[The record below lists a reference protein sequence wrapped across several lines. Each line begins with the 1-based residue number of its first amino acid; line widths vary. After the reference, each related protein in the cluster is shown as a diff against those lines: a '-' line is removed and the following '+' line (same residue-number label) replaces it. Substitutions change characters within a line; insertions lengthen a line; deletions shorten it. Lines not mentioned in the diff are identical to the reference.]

1 MTDVVAT
8 QSPGMRP
15 LNKGA
20 TLQISRT
27 PILEEI
33 ELKRSEENENTPN
46 QPIETPQE
54 NAEEPVQQPEVF
66 QDPNAEIAAYYGA
79 MPNPYFQNQNVFPNG
94 FATGENGENQPLQGS
109 YEEQQQQ
116 YFQQMMMFQQLMFS
130 QSFYGWPP
138 QQQQQYQNGGG
149 RRNGR
154 KGRKGRRRKGNK
166 NKKESDKKSGA
177 TKLNKDAAVFTPKA
191 DFKDPISKGDP
202 TKEASPIEEN
212 NDSSKAKEAKPPVK
226 KSTGPK
232 PGTWANLA
240 AKKPSEKKPLIKVDN
255 KSRSLSLKSRV
266 QPSQPPLTTSSA
278 ASSNPS
284 VAVTNSSSSV
294 PQQKIQQPIA
304 PPLRTHPAQKSAISR
319 PTTQSG
325 APPRTA
331 PVPQARPPSTNTHPL
346 NQQQRRSPP
355 QQIPAGRQPISRPL
369 PMDPTNSSNAVPRP
383 PHPGSV
389 THTSNAADPD
399 APPTT
404 NTSNAA
410 NSSERDNISPPPPQQ
425 QRPSKPRP
433 VWPKIK
439 PSSNKITTT
448 TIPKVGDR
456 DSSSSE
462 ELMNGETGSTG
473 ETGSSESKEQDSASG
488 LASDTLDEIS
498 DPNDPLR
505 HKTLD
510 MPMEVF
516 TTSVAQPQM
525 WAQLASHTKIWA
537 KGPPPIQDL
546 PRSKQGPKF
555 LKHGDPRSFREK
567 RFKKRAASG
576 KMRRNNRQSDDIGTW

>member
-1 MTDVVAT
+1 
-8 QSPGMRP
+8 
-15 LNKGA
+15 
-20 TLQISRT
+20 
-27 PILEEI
+27 
-33 ELKRSEENENTPN
+33 
-46 QPIETPQE
+46 
-54 NAEEPVQQPEVF
+54 
-66 QDPNAEIAAYYGA
+66 
-79 MPNPYFQNQNVFPNG
+79 
-94 FATGENGENQPLQGS
+94 
-109 YEEQQQQ
+109 
-116 YFQQMMMFQQLMFS
+116 
-130 QSFYGWPP
+130 
-138 QQQQQYQNGGG
+138 
-149 RRNGR
+149 
-154 KGRKGRRRKGNK
+154 
-166 NKKESDKKSGA
+166 
-177 TKLNKDAAVFTPKA
+177 
-191 DFKDPISKGDP
+191 
-202 TKEASPIEEN
+202 
-212 NDSSKAKEAKPPVK
+212 
-226 KSTGPK
+226 
-232 PGTWANLA
+232 
-240 AKKPSEKKPLIKVDN
+240 VDN

-284 VAVTNSSSSV
+284 VAVTNSSSPV

-304 PPLRTHPAQKSAISR
+304 PPSRTHPAQKSAISR

-331 PVPQARPPSTNTHPL
+331 PVPQARPSSTNTHPL

-389 THTSNAADPD
+389 THTSNAADPN